1 VGKGKKV
8 EEGAGRPDLPGE
20 GENGDP
26 DRVCKIQTDKQ
37 TEKYREVEE
46 GKGNWMG
53 RTERM
58 GKQETSG

>member
-1 VGKGKKV
+1 MGKGKKV
-8 EEGAGRPDLPGE
+8 EEGAGRPDLPGD
-20 GENGDP
+20 GRGQGT
-26 DRVCKIQTDKQ
+26 RIGYARYRQTDKKIQ
-37 TEKYREVEE
+37 RGEE